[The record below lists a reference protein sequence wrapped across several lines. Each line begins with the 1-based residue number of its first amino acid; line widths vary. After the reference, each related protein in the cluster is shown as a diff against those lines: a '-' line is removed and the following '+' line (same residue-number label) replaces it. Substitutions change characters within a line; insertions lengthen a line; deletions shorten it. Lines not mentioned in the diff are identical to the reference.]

1 MIANFLRNYYVHI
14 FVWFMIFTLP
24 FVNYL
29 YEPEKMRDFDPYLL
43 KSHSLNVFFLCSSF
57 YLLSKYVAPK
67 FFFHQRAKFI
77 LFTIAGLLCYI
88 AINYLLI
95 VNNPNGD
102 FAKMEREDLVVVR
115 LFVGPSIIYFLCVII
130 GNMLFFYNEQ
140 DRQKELNKQIQ
151 LQKTTAELN
160 LLKLQ
165 ISPHFLFNTLNNI
178 RWQVRKQPLESE
190 DSIFKLSEI
199 LRYILYDVGDNKVEL
214 HMEIQHI
221 KNFMELQKLRF
232 PVEGRVELS
241 VAPELQNHLIHPLLF
256 IHFIENAFKFGVD
269 SETPPDIYFRFET
282 TPEGIIFQSRNKV
295 LIEAS
300 REDNTGI
307 GLSNVK
313 RRLEL
318 LYPDKHELVISKE
331 NGFFNVSLHI
341 TCHGN

>member
-1 MIANFLRNYYVHI
+1 MIATFFRNYYVHI

-24 FVNYL
+24 FVNLL
-29 YEPEKMRDFDPYLL
+29 YEPEKMQDFDPYLL
-43 KSHSLNVFFLCSSF
+43 KSHTLNVCFLCSAF
-57 YLLSKYVAPK
+57 YLLSKYLAPK

-88 AINYLLI
+88 AINYVLI
-95 VNNPNGD
+95 AGNPNGD
-102 FAKMEREDLVVVR
+102 FAKMEREGLVVVR

-199 LRYILYDVGDNKVEL
+199 LRYILYDVGDNRVEL
-214 HMEIQHI
+214 QMEIQHI
-221 KNFMELQKLRF
+221 KNFMELQRLRF
-232 PVEGRVELS
+232 PVEGRAELS
-241 VAPELQNHLIHPLLF
+241 VAPDLQNHWVHPLLF

-282 TPEGIIFQSRNKV
+282 TPDRIIFQSRNKI
-295 LIEAS
+295 LIQAS
-300 REDNTGI
+300 REDSTGI
-307 GLSNVK
+307 GLNNVK

-318 LYPDKHELVISKE
+318 LYPEKHELIISKE
-331 NGFFNVSLHI
+331 DGFFDVSLNI
-341 TCHGN
+341 KCHGN